1 MNNNLKEFVAQ
12 TRETLKIREKKV
24 SDELKKLHERE
35 QELNRQVTELT
46 RELVDAEIRGN
57 EKEAHEKEKQINKSE
72 NELEM
77 VKRKI
82 VAYNSDLTFLEDK
95 TVSKLIQLVKEF
107 NNQKNKDILNL
118 KNEKEE
124 LFKKKNKI
132 NERLDKIEQE
142 IDSYHTDYR
151 IVDPLKL
158 YIPKKYLPKLF
169 DRLRSND
176 TYWADNHF
184 LDELMKREAYAE
196 KEEGNNLKRKKE
208 KSYIARYFE
217 NVDIKKCLKQEVISA
232 EVFFKLKEYAKEN
245 SDIKFKYK
253 FSPVDRFGYTGFII
267 DFKEEEYTVYVNSED
282 IHYA

>member
-1 MNNNLKEFVAQ
+1 MNNNLKEFVEQ

-35 QELNRQVTELT
+35 QDLNRQVTELT

-57 EKEAHEKEKQINKSE
+57 EKEAHEKEGQINKSE

-82 VAYNSDLTFLEDK
+82 VAYNSNLTFLEDK

-124 LFKKKNKI
+124 LFKKRNKI

-142 IDSYHTDYR
+142 INDQPIDYG
-151 IVDPLKL
+151 IVSPLKL
-158 YIPKKYLPKLF
+158 YIPEKYIPKLF
-169 DRLRSND
+169 DKLRSND
-176 TYWADNHF
+176 TYWADTHF
-184 LDELMKREAYAE
+184 LDELVEQGVYAK
-196 KEEGNNLKRKKE
+196 KEEANNTKRKKE